1 MATERFEVRNRWSG
15 AVQFTAEIDCAPDT
29 LPRVKLG
36 LAVRWARNSDAVLR
50 GAVLSG
56 ADLSDAD
63 LRGADL
69 RGADLSDAVLRGAVL
84 RGAVLS
90 DAVLSDADL
99 RGADLR
105 GADLRG
111 AVLSGADLSGAVLSD
126 ADLSVADLR
135 GAVTDV
141 PVATDEQAVANLD
154 RVREIILDD
163 KARLEMDHWHA
174 DDAWQARTCAEEAV
188 CGTTHCLA
196 GWLQVCS
203 TDEKIRKL
211 TPEVAGVLLAP
222 VASKMFYREADEV
235 LGWLEKREYVGELAK

>member
-1 MATERFEVRNRWSG
+1 MLIEIKNRWTSFNVQFSCEIPDDILPRFRVRAAVQIAYNSDADLSG
-15 AVQFTAEIDCAPDT
+15 AV
-29 LPRVKLG
+29 
-36 LAVRWARNSDAVLR
+36 LR
-50 GAVLSG
+50 G

-63 LRGADL
+63 LSGAVL
-69 RGADLSDAVLRGAVL
+69 RGADLS
-84 RGAVLS
+84 
-90 DAVLSDADL
+90 
-99 RGADLR
+99 GADLR
-105 GADLRG
+105 G
-111 AVLSGADLSGAVLSD
+111 
-126 ADLSVADLR
+126 ADLR

>member
-1 MATERFEVRNRWSG
+1 MLIEIKNRWTSFNVQFSCEIPDDILPRFRVRA
-15 AVQFTAEIDCAPDT
+15 AVQIAY
-29 LPRVKLG
+29 
-36 LAVRWARNSDAVLR
+36 N
-50 GAVLSG
+50 
-56 ADLSDAD
+56 SDAD
-63 LRGADL
+63 LSGAVL
-69 RGADLSDAVLRGAVL
+69 RGADLSGADLR
-84 RGAVLS
+84 
-90 DAVLSDADL
+90 DADL
-99 RGADLR
+99 RNAD
-105 GADLRG
+105 
-111 AVLSGADLSGAVLSD
+111 LSGADLSGAVLRG
-126 ADLSVADLR
+126 ADLSGADLSGAVLRGADLSGAVLRGADLRDAVLR
-135 GAVTDV
+135 GAVLDA

>member
-1 MATERFEVRNRWSG
+1 MLIEIKNRWTLN
-15 AVQFTAEIDCAPDT
+15 VQFSCEIPDDI
-29 LPRVKLG
+29 LPRFRVHAAVKIAYG
-36 LAVRWARNSDAVLR
+36 S

-56 ADLSDAD
+56 ADLSGAD
-63 LRGADL
+63 LSGADL
-69 RGADLSDAVLRGAVL
+69 RGADLS
-84 RGAVLS
+84 
-90 DAVLSDADL
+90 
-99 RGADLR
+99 GADLR

-111 AVLSGADLSGAVLSD
+111 AVLRGADLRGAVLRGAVLSD
-126 ADLSVADLR
+126 
-135 GAVTDV
+135 AVTDV

>member
-1 MATERFEVRNRWSG
+1 MKVEIKNRWTL
-15 AVQFTAEIDCAPDT
+15 AAQFTAEIPDDT
-29 LPRVKLG
+29 PGYLRLG
-36 LAVRWARNSDAVLR
+36 LAVKIAYK
-50 GAVLSG
+50 SG
-56 ADLSDAD
+56 ADLS
-63 LRGADL
+63 GADL
-69 RGADLSDAVLRGAVL
+69 RGADLSGAVLRDAVLRGADL
-84 RGAVLS
+84 R
-90 DAVLSDADL
+90 DAVLRNADL

-105 GADLRG
+105 D
-111 AVLSGADLSGAVLSD
+111 AVLD
-126 ADLSVADLR
+126 A
-135 GAVTDV
+135 

-163 KARLEMDHWHA
+163 KARLEMNHWHA
-174 DDAWQARTCAEEAV
+174 DDAWQSRTCAEEAV

>member
-1 MATERFEVRNRWSG
+1 MDMAKAKTAPLEKFEVRNRWTG
-15 AVQFTAEIDCAPDT
+15 EVQFTAEIETTPLMT
-29 LPRVKLG
+29 PRVKLG
-36 LAVRWARNSDAVLR
+36 LAVRWGYENGAVLR
-50 GAVLSG
+50 DADLSG
-56 ADLSDAD
+56 AD
-63 LRGADL
+63 
-69 RGADLSDAVLRGAVL
+69 LRGAVL
-84 RGAVLS
+84 RGADLR
-90 DAVLSDADL
+90 DAVLRDAVL

-111 AVLSGADLSGAVLSD
+111 AVLSGADLRGAVLD
-126 ADLSVADLR
+126 A
-135 GAVTDV
+135 

-163 KARLEMDHWHA
+163 KARLEMNHWHA
-174 DDAWQARTCAEEAV
+174 DDAWQSRTCAEEAV

-211 TPEVAGVLLAP
+211 TPEIAGVLLAP

-235 LGWLEKREYVGELAK
+235 LGWLEKREYVSELAK